1 MLATHIATALRAGVA
16 QPTRIPER
24 VWVTGASSGLGE
36 EVAAAYAARGCALV
50 LSARRRRELD
60 RVAACV
66 EINQDRHPIEQAS
79 RRWRGGRR
87 ADSARRRR
95 ELLISTQVAARCRE
109 AGAPT
114 AEVVLLDQ
122 GDAESVEQALQGA
135 LAAPLDVVVLCVEVN
150 Q

>member
-1 MLATHIATALRAGVA
+1 M
-16 QPTRIPER
+16 
-24 VWVTGASSGLGE
+24 
-36 EVAAAYAARGCALV
+36 
-50 LSARRRRELD
+50 
-60 RVAACV
+60 
-66 EINQDRHPIEQAS
+66 
-79 RRWRGGRR
+79 
-87 ADSARRRR
+87 
-95 ELLISTQVAARCRE
+95 ISTQVAARCRE